1 MVDHDCSRQVGQAI
15 DNLVKLELVMFFH
28 RNPETL
34 DDLCGISRRLGY
46 SPEVIGSAMPGLV
59 AAGLL
64 TQHGQGPAAL
74 YRYTQD
80 PEVRRVVEGDYS
92 SRYQTK
98 AERRRLESALTAKGV
113 V

>member
-1 MVDHDCSRQVGQAI
+1 MVAHGCSRQVGQAI

-28 RNPETL
+28 QNPETL

-46 SPEVIGSAMPGLV
+46 SPEAIDSSVPELV

-64 TQHGQGPAAL
+64 TQHGQGPRAVF
-74 YRYTQD
+74 RYTQD

-98 AERRRLESALTAKGV
+98 EERRRLESVVAAKGV
-113 V
+113 A